1 MLSLN
6 SYPNFMGPGQ
16 HPNIFA
22 ADAEK
27 RVLRRVSGSALTY
40 LTIHTLE
47 ATSNS
52 SDTAFPFRKMVPVY
66 FQRWVCSHRIVWSL
80 YPFRSLLPC
89 YKASFACSFAR
100 LDANLEGAR
109 ARVPGRHLVHSIVPL
124 PSLLSLVE
132 PGERAGSI
140 AGRRWRD

>member
-27 RVLRRVSGSALTY
+27 RVLRRVSGHED

-66 FQRWVCSHRIVWSL
+66 FQRCSHRIVWSL

-89 YKASFACSFAR
+89 YKASFACSPARESEDSR

-109 ARVPGRHLVHSIVPL
+109 ARVLGRGLG
-124 PSLLSLVE
+124 LSV
-132 PGERAGSI
+132 
-140 AGRRWRD
+140 GRS

>member
-27 RVLRRVSGSALTY
+27 RVFRRVSGSALTY

-52 SDTAFPFRKMVPVY
+52 SDAAFPFRKVVPVFY
-66 FQRWVCSHRIVWSL
+66 CTSFIRRVCSHRIVWSL

-89 YKASFACSFAR
+89 YKASFACSPARESEDSR

-109 ARVPGRHLVHSIVPL
+109 ACTRPRSR
-124 PSLLSLVE
+124 SLRRSFIASFLS
-132 PGERAGSI
+132 
-140 AGRRWRD
+140 